1 MKRKKVIQGVGI
13 FMMIIGLLTCLFS
26 LGWQFGLFDGILP
39 PVTPKVY
46 DWSEMQSDVNQE
58 DTEKM
63 EESVIDERNED
74 VTNPIE
80 STEEKDAEKTDAS
93 QETKKESQEENSADS
108 SQRSE

>member
-39 PVTPKVY
+39 PATPKVY
-46 DWSEMQSDVNQE
+46 DWSEMQSDVNRE
-58 DTEKM
+58 DAEEVEEPVTEEHK
-63 EESVIDERNED
+63 ED
-74 VTNPIE
+74 VTTPTE
-80 STEEKDAEKTDAS
+80 PTEEKDAEKTDAS
-93 QETKKESQEENSADS
+93 QETETETQEENSADS

>member
-13 FMMIIGLLTCLFS
+13 VMMIIGLLTCLFS

-39 PVTPKVY
+39 PATPKVY
-46 DWSEMQSDVNQE
+46 DWSEMQSDVNRE
-58 DTEKM
+58 NA
-63 EESVIDERNED
+63 EEVEEPVTDEIPED
-74 VTNPIE
+74 VTTSTE

-93 QETKKESQEENSADS
+93 QETKNESQEENSADS